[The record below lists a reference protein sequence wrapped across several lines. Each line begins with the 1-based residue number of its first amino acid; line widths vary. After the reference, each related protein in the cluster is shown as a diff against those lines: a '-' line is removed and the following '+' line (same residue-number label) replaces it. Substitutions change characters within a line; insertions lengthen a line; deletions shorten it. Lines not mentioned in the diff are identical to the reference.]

1 MKTRRDKRVGCR
13 LTMVFALSAA
23 VILTGFMP
31 GAVFGKTAR
40 EIDVSVDVSLERF
53 NRQVQGGEQFAK
65 SARGILVMP
74 GVTKGAFI
82 IGAQYGEGALRVGG
96 VTVDYYS
103 LTAGSIGLQVGGERK
118 DIIIM
123 FMTDDSLKNFQE
135 SKGWEAGVDGS
146 VAFHES
152 GASGSLNTN
161 TVRDPIVGFI
171 FDTKGIIADL
181 SIKGAK
187 FTKLDR

>member
-1 MKTRRDKRVGCR
+1 METRRNQQIRCR
-13 LTMVFALSAA
+13 IMILAVSAA
-23 VILTGFMP
+23 VILTGLIP
-31 GAVFGKTAR
+31 GAAFGKTAR
-40 EIDVSVDVSLERF
+40 EIDVSVDVALERF
-53 NRQVQGGEQFAK
+53 NRQVQGGEEFAK
-65 SARGILVMP
+65 SATGILVMP

-103 LTAGSIGLQVGGERK
+103 LAAGSIGLQIGGERK

-123 FMTDDSLKNFQE
+123 FMTDEALKKFRE

-146 VAFHES
+146 IAFHDS
-152 GASGSLNTN
+152 GTSGSLSTQ
-161 TVRDPIVGFI
+161 TAKDPIVGFI
-171 FDTKGIIADL
+171 FDTKGFIADL
-181 SIKGAK
+181 SLKGAK